1 MKLAILSRHG
11 KLYSTRRL
19 VEAARVRGHS
29 VRVLD
34 PLRCCLR
41 VGDDGF
47 DIRYMGKP
55 LSRYDAVLPRI
66 GGPASRQGH
75 AVLRQFEHMG
85 CRSPNGSEAIAAA
98 RDKLRCHQI
107 LAARGI
113 AQPTTVFGDH
123 ALDTPDL
130 LHMLGPPPY
139 VIKLNQGSQGAGVTL
154 AANAHTARASID
166 TLRALRADFVVQ
178 DYVAESRGA
187 DLRCV
192 VVGDRVVAA
201 IRRSGTLGEFRS
213 NLHLGGVAEAVD
225 PSPEEV
231 ALALQAA
238 HALELGVAGVDLIRA
253 DLGLLVLEVNAS
265 PGLEGVERATGKD
278 VAGKIVDYVAGL
290 SRVSP
295 R

>member
-19 VEAARVRGHS
+19 VDAARARGHS

-47 DIRYMGKP
+47 DIHYLDKP
-55 LSRYDAVLPRI
+55 LARFDAVLPRI

-75 AVLRQFEHMG
+75 AVLRQFEYMG
-85 CRSPNGSEAIAAA
+85 CRTPNSSAAIAAA
-98 RDKLRCHQI
+98 RDKLRCHQL

-123 ALDTPDL
+123 PLDTPGL
-130 LHMLGPPPY
+130 LRMLGPPPH

-154 AANAHTARASID
+154 AANAHASRGAID
-166 TLRALRADFVVQ
+166 TLRALRADFLVQ

-192 VVGDRVVAA
+192 VVGDAVVSA
-201 IRRSGTLGEFRS
+201 IRRQGSLGEFRS
-213 NLHLGGVAEAVD
+213 NLHLGGVAEAAT
-225 PSPEEV
+225 PGPEEV
-231 ALALQAA
+231 ALAVAA
-238 HALELGVAGVDLIRA
+238 AKVVGLGVAGVDLIRA
-253 DLGLLVLEVNAS
+253 ERGLLVLEVNAS
-265 PGLEGVERATGKD
+265 PGLEGVEAATGED
-278 VAGKIVDYVAGL
+278 VAGRIIEYVAALTLG
-290 SRVSP
+290 P
-295 R
+295 G